1 MAAHTLTTDVE
12 PAGRLLGF
20 GRSQSYERARAG
32 TFPGL
37 ISLGGRRYRVS
48 LFALA
53 AALGCT
59 VDDVRAQLA
68 VLERVGDNGP
78 QAAA

>member
-37 ISLGGRRYRVS
+37 ISIGGRRFRVS

-53 AALGCT
+53 TALGCT
-59 VDDVRAQLA
+59 IDDVRAQLSE
-68 VLERVGDNGP
+68 LEREGDNDP

>member
-1 MAAHTLTTDVE
+1 MATHALTIDVE

-20 GRSQSYERARAG
+20 GRSQPYERVRAG
-32 TFPGL
+32 TFPGA
-37 ISLGGRRYRVS
+37 ISIGGRRYRVS

-53 AALGCT
+53 NELGCT

-68 VLERVGDNGP
+68 EIEQATGDDP
-78 QAAA
+78 AAA

>member
-1 MAAHTLTTDVE
+1 MAAHTLTTDVA

-37 ISLGGRRYRVS
+37 ISIGGRRYRVS

-53 AALGCT
+53 AELGCT
-59 VDDVRAQLA
+59 VDDVRAQL
-68 VLERVGDNGP
+68 VLLDARADDGSE
-78 QAAA
+78 AA

>member
-1 MAAHTLTTDVE
+1 MTTDIE

-37 ISLGGRRYRVS
+37 ISIGGRRYRIS

-53 AALGCT
+53 AELGCT
-59 VDDVRAQLA
+59 VEDVRAQLA
-68 VLERVGDNGP
+68 LLDAGDDGSE
-78 QAAA
+78 AA

>member
-1 MAAHTLTTDVE
+1 MTALSLTIDIE

-37 ISLGGRRYRVS
+37 ISIGGRRYRVS

-53 AALGCT
+53 AELGCT
-59 VDDVRAQLA
+59 VEDVRAQLA
-68 VLERVGDNGP
+68 LLDVDGDGSE
-78 QAAA
+78 AA

>member
-1 MAAHTLTTDVE
+1 MTAPAMTTDVE

-37 ISLGGRRYRVS
+37 ISIGGRRFRVS

-53 AALGCT
+53 TELGCT
-59 VDDVRAQLA
+59 VDDVRAALA
-68 VLERVGDNGP
+68 HDDTDGSPPV
-78 QAAA
+78 AS

>member
-20 GRSQSYERARAG
+20 GRSQSYERVRAG
-32 TFPGL
+32 TFPGVVN
-37 ISLGGRRYRVS
+37 IGGRRYRIS

-53 AALGCT
+53 AELGCT
-59 VDDVRAQLA
+59 VEEVRAQLA
-68 VLERVGDNGP
+68 ALEAENDGP
-78 QAAA
+78 RAA

>member
-1 MAAHTLTTDVE
+1 MTAHTLTTDVE

-32 TFPGL
+32 TFPGVVS
-37 ISLGGRRYRVS
+37 IGGRRYRVS

-53 AALGCT
+53 TALGCT
-59 VDDVRAQLA
+59 IDDVRAQLA
-68 VLERVGDNGP
+68 ELEASDDHGP
-78 QAAA
+78 AAA

>member
-1 MAAHTLTTDVE
+1 MTALSLTIDIE

-37 ISLGGRRYRVS
+37 ISIGGRRYRVS

-53 AALGCT
+53 AELGCT

-68 VLERVGDNGP
+68 LFRAGDNDSE
-78 QAAA
+78 AA

>member
-1 MAAHTLTTDVE
+1 MAGHAMTTDVE

-37 ISLGGRRYRVS
+37 ISIGGRRYRVS

-53 AALGCT
+53 AELGCT
-59 VDDVRAQLA
+59 VDDVRSQLA
-68 VLERVGDNGP
+68 LLSQSDDGSE
-78 QAAA
+78 AA

>member
-1 MAAHTLTTDVE
+1 MAGHAMTTDIE

-37 ISLGGRRYRVS
+37 ISIGGRRYRIS

-53 AALGCT
+53 AELGCT
-59 VDDVRAQLA
+59 VEDVRAQLA
-68 VLERVGDNGP
+68 LRDAGSE
-78 QAAA
+78 AA